1 MICTPFYLTASAF
14 VGAAPASK
22 IASSRMARVPAV
34 VAIGR
39 GTTFWSAHEAE
50 AKSAWLAKLDA
61 PTWGKAAAAISE
73 VAADAARFAALTEEC
88 DITGEEAACVEL
100 SKEEEAKRLWLSRID
115 APNWGKAAAIVSE
128 LAEAARMF
136 EDDEDAKA
144 AWLSRL
150 DFPAWGPAAEVVS
163 SVLADAERFAECDL
177 GVEAACEQ
185 LSKEDEAKRLWLSRI
200 DDVGPATW
208 GKVAR
213 CLSAGQKVEAACEQ
227 LSKEDEAK

>member
-39 GTTFWSAHEAE
+39 GTTFWSTHEAE

-88 DITGEEAACVEL
+88 DITE
-100 SKEEEAKRLWLSRID
+100 EEEAKRLWLSRID

-128 LAEAARMF
+128 LAE
-136 EDDEDAKA
+136 
-144 AWLSRL
+144 
-150 DFPAWGPAAEVVS
+150 G
-163 SVLADAERFAECDL
+163 
-177 GVEAACEQ
+177 
-185 LSKEDEAKRLWLSRI
+185 
-200 DDVGPATW
+200 
-208 GKVAR
+208 
-213 CLSAGQKVEAACEQ
+213 
-227 LSKEDEAK
+227 

>member
-50 AKSAWLAKLDA
+50 AKSAWL
-61 PTWGKAAAAISE
+61 T
-73 VAADAARFAALTEEC
+73 
-88 DITGEEAACVEL
+88 
-100 SKEEEAKRLWLSRID
+100 
-115 APNWGKAAAIVSE
+115 
-128 LAEAARMF
+128 
-136 EDDEDAKA
+136 
-144 AWLSRL
+144 RL

-213 CLSAGQKVEAACEQ
+213 CLSAGQKVAAAKDEDAAKKAWLASLEQ
-227 LSKEDEAK
+227 EPSWLR